1 MRARVKILSYRQE
14 LDLRRG
20 MLLRSISF
28 EDGQGR
34 RSTLRERRLVSMGDM
49 HLGALELSL
58 TADNWSAGV
67 TVRSA
72 IDGRVVNAG
81 AKLYRKFN
89 NKHLEPLAG
98 EGRRRGRRVPAGAH
112 LPVEYSCRAGGAN
125 AGVPR
130 RTACRGPAPAHR
142 GTGIHRRRN

>member
-1 MRARVKILSYRQE
+1 
-14 LDLRRG
+14 
-20 MLLRSISF
+20 MLLRSLSF

-49 HLGALELSL
+49 HLGALELAL

-67 TVRSA
+67 TLRSA
-72 IDGRVVNAG
+72 IDARVDAG

-98 EGRRRGRRVPAGAH
+98 KVVGEDGVCLLVRTCQSHISVAQAARTRAFVDGKLLESPAPGN
-112 LPVEYSCRAGGAN
+112 RAGIHW
-125 AGVPR
+125 AG
-130 RTACRGPAPAHR
+130 TES
-142 GTGIHRRRN
+142 